1 MSIQTVVVPDI
12 GADQVEVIE
21 ICVAIG
27 DTVAAEDSLI
37 VLESDKASMEVPSPV
52 SGKIVGITVNVGDQ
66 VAQGTAIMEV
76 EVEGAAASAEP
87 VAEAPVA
94 APVADEILVP
104 AAAPAATATA
114 LQTVHVPDLG
124 GASDVECIEVCV
136 AVGDVID
143 AEQSLIVLETD
154 KASMEIPAP
163 VGGKV
168 VSLSIKTG
176 DTVNVGDVI
185 LELEVAG
192 AADAAPAS
200 SPVTEAP
207 ASAAPA
213 TPAAAPVATAPAGI
227 QTVTVPDLG
236 GASNVECIEV
246 CVAVGDEV
254 SEEQSLIVL
263 ETDKASMEIPAPF
276 AGKVVSVAVKTG
288 STVNVG
294 DVILELDVAGAT
306 AVAQVAE
313 PVTAAPAPATA
324 PAPAAAAQG
333 TAFEPKT
340 QTQPRAEIVAKQG
353 DVYAGPAVRMLARE
367 LGVDLHQV
375 SGTGPRGRISKDDLH
390 GYIKARLAAPA
401 PEANVGSGIPPVPAV
416 DFSKFG
422 PVREEKMSKLHR
434 LTAENMSRNWLNVPH
449 VTQFDDADITEL
461 EDFRASVKAEA
472 EKHGVKLTPLP
483 FLLKACAAALR
494 ANPKFNASL
503 GADGETIVYKDYVH
517 IGVAVDTPA
526 GLVVPVIRDVDQK
539 SIYQLAAETAELGQK
554 AKDRKLTAAEMQG
567 GCFTISSLGGIGGTG
582 FTPIVN
588 SPEVAILGVSKLDI
602 KPVWNGKEFVPR
614 KMLPLSLSYD
624 HRAINGSDAGRFFTQ
639 LGAYLADIRR
649 LVL

>member
-1 MSIQTVVVPDI
+1 MSIETVVVPDI
-12 GADQVEVIE
+12 GADEVEVIE
-21 ICVAIG
+21 VCVAVG
-27 DTVAAEDSLI
+27 DTVAEEDSLL

-52 SGKIVGITVNVGDQ
+52 SGKIVSITVKVGDQ
-66 VAQGTAIMEV
+66 VAQGHAIMEV
-76 EVEGAAASAEP
+76 EVEGASAEPAP
-87 VAEAPVA
+87 VAEA
-94 APVADEILVP
+94 APVETPPVEAP
-104 AAAPAATATA
+104 AAAPATAA
-114 LQTVHVPDLG
+114 VSSVQVVNVPDLG

-168 VSLSIKTG
+168 VSLNIKAG
-176 DTVNVGDVI
+176 DTVNVGDAI
-185 LELEVAG
+185 LELEVVG
-192 AADAAPAS
+192 AE
-200 SPVTEAP
+200 T
-207 ASAAPA
+207 
-213 TPAAAPVATAPAGI
+213 AAAPVAEAPVAASAPAAPVEAPVAAAPAGI
-227 QTVTVPDLG
+227 QVVTVPDLG
-236 GASNVECIEV
+236 GASDVECIEV
-246 CVAVGDEV
+246 CVAVGDDV

-263 ETDKASMEIPAPF
+263 ETDKASMEVPSPF

-288 STVNVG
+288 GTVNVG
-294 DVILELDVAGAT
+294 DVILELEVAGQAAAPQQT
-306 AVAQVAE
+306 APA
-313 PVTAAPAPATA
+313 AAPAPAATPAA
-324 PAPAAAAQG
+324 PAPAY
-333 TAFEPKT
+333 EPKT
-340 QTQPRAEIVAKQG
+340 ETQPRSEVVEKHG

-367 LGVDLHQV
+367 LGIDLHQV

-390 GYIKARLAAPA
+390 GFIKARLAAPA
-401 PEANVGSGIPPVPAV
+401 PVANTGSGIPPVPAV

-422 PVREEKMSKLHR
+422 PVREEKMSKLNR

-461 EDFRASVKAEA
+461 EAFRTSMKAEA
-472 EKHGVKLTPLP
+472 EKQGVKLTPLP

-602 KPVWNGKEFVPR
+602 KPVWNGSEFVPR

-624 HRAINGSDAGRFFTQ
+624 HRAINGGDAGRFFTQ